1 MMKKVLIPS
10 VILLLLGIIVVLV
23 IRNEGEKTRAAM
35 REAARDVAK
44 EQIQDVGKTVQD
56 GLKTGVGDLIDD
68 AKNHPAE
75 VPGKVLDVL
84 GGFFPGSK
92 DKPAADDEPAKG
104 DKKKESPPR
113 ERLRPQELLT
123 KVFAGAREAA
133 KATDEAAQSLLALD
147 SRDEIELGREV
158 REEFAGHF
166 KFAEL
171 PDQLDRIKR
180 LAAPILER
188 RTRKEIDYTFSIVE
202 SPELNAFSILGG
214 SIYIHTGLLDRM
226 PSDAELQGVI
236 AHEIGH
242 VDLKHCVR
250 KFTYA
255 ARLGEIGGE
264 PAQALALAA
273 NRMLSVAYSE
283 DHEFEADEFAFR
295 TQIKA
300 GNTRDDSLAFTKFL
314 LKAEDQAEEPRP
326 PRRSKNVFETV
337 GREVSNHY
345 RTHPPTL
352 ERLRRLEQ
360 LKVEQPKK

>member
-1 MMKKVLIPS
+1 MMKKALIPS
-10 VILLLLGIIVVLV
+10 VILVLLGIIVVLV

-44 EQIQDVGKTVQD
+44 EQMQNVHKTVQD
-56 GLKTGVGDLIDD
+56 GFKTGVGDLIDD
-68 AKNHPAE
+68 ARNRPTE
-75 VPGKVLDVL
+75 VPGKMLDVL

-92 DKPAADDEPAKG
+92 DKPATDDEPAKG
-104 DKKKESPPR
+104 DKKKEAAPR
-113 ERLRPQELLT
+113 ERVRPQELLAN
-123 KVFAGAREAA
+123 VFARARDAA

-147 SRDEIELGREV
+147 TRDEIELGREV

-171 PDQLDRIKR
+171 PDQLDRIQR

-188 RTRKEIDYTFSIVE
+188 RTRKEIEYTFAIVDAAD
-202 SPELNAFSILGG
+202 LNAFSILGG

-255 ARLGEIGGE
+255 ARLGEVGGD
-264 PAQALALAA
+264 PAQALTLVAY
-273 NRMLSVAYSE
+273 RILSVAYSE

-300 GNTRDDSLAFTKFL
+300 GHTRDHSLAFTKFL
-314 LKAEDQAEEPRP
+314 LKAEDHADEPRP

-345 RTHPPTL
+345 RTHPSAL

-360 LKVEQPKK
+360 LKVE